1 MDPKLAEQVGLLRHQ
16 IISPVLMETAQAQM
30 EYFRRVS
37 KAQFDVPGKGMRSF
51 TPTTMK
57 AWLYRYR
64 KRGFAG
70 LTPRTRKDAGAFRR
84 LPPETKARIK
94 ALREANLE
102 RSCVRFYDLCVKEG
116 ALGQPPICMETLRR
130 FLKSENLYK
139 AREIRARKRFE
150 MSYFGELWTC
160 DFMHGPLVIDEQGGR
175 RRRKAIL
182 LAIID
187 DHSRLIVGHR
197 FGFFENTRLIE
208 HVFKDAILS
217 HGLPDR
223 LYCDNGSAFSSQYL
237 SRVCAHIGI
246 GLVHSKPYDS
256 PSRGKIERFFRTV
269 REGFLADLGL
279 NTDQQGGSTSSAM
292 DLKTLNELFTRW
304 LREHY
309 HHAHHHGIEARPI
322 DRYQISIREYPRKR
336 IAEEQLDE
344 FFLVTVER
352 TVNRDCTVS
361 LNGIYFE
368 VPSQFIGRRIELKFS
383 QENPGEVY
391 LYDNGIRVSR
401 IQPVDSVLNGK
412 SYYQPTPRISDVA
425 LHEVSP
431 AGSCGSERNRW

>member
-30 EYFRRVS
+30 EYFRKVS
-37 KAQFDVPGKGMRSF
+37 KTQFDVPGKGLRSF

-70 LTPRTRKDAGAFRR
+70 LTPRTRKDAGSFRKIV
-84 LPPETKARIK
+84 PETTARIK
-94 ALREANLE
+94 ALRQANLE
-102 RSCVRFYDLCVKEG
+102 RSCVKFYDLCLKEG
-116 ALGQPPICMETLRR
+116 VLGDPPICIETLRR

-139 AREIRARKRFE
+139 AREMRARKRFE

-160 DFMHGPLVIDEQGGR
+160 DFMHGPLVVEEMGSR

-197 FGFFENTRLIE
+197 FGFFENTKLVE

-237 SRVCAHIGI
+237 ARVCAHIGI

-269 REGFLADLGL
+269 REGFLVDIKDDQTWDLR
-279 NTDQQGGSTSSAM
+279 S
-292 DLKTLNELFTRW
+292 LNEAFSRW

-322 DRYQISIREYPRKR
+322 DRYQISIRDYPRR
-336 IAEEQLDE
+336 RVAEETLDE

-361 LNGIYFE
+361 LNGIFFE
-368 VPSQFIGRRIELKFS
+368 VPSQFIGQRVELKFS
-383 QENPGEVY
+383 QETPGEVY
-391 LYDNGIRVSR
+391 LYDNGIRVSK

-412 SYYQPTPRISDVA
+412 SYYKPTPRISDVA
-425 LHEVSP
+425 LHEVNNLGRDDGASR
-431 AGSCGSERNRW
+431 GW